1 VIAKG
6 RQEQTFRGRECSREY
21 ERPWPAI
28 SSGKYDPKGIV
39 EQLASFRWAE
49 LAEVDKF
56 VSRLLRMIHG
66 VRG

>member
-1 VIAKG
+1 
-6 RQEQTFRGRECSREY
+6 
-21 ERPWPAI
+21 
-28 SSGKYDPKGIV
+28 
-39 EQLASFRWAE
+39 LASFRWAE